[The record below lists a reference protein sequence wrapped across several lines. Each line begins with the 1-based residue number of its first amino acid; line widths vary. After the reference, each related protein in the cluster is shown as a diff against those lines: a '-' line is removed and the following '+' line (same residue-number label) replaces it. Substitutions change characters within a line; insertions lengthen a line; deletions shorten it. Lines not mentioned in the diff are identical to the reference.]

1 MDLAGL
7 PVADRLEVCFA
18 GRSNVGKSSLIN
30 ALTGRAKLARAST
43 EPGRTRELNYFDIG
57 EGRLFL
63 VDLPGFGYAQ
73 VSKTQVAAW
82 TRLIRSYLRGR
93 PSLRR
98 VFLLVDSRRGLMDTD
113 TEIMDLLDGA
123 AVNYQII
130 LTKVDKV
137 PKPEV
142 EKTAAAL
149 AAKLKKRGAAH
160 PVVLQTSSEKGWGI
174 AELRAENERLRR
186 VVLDLEAENLQRRQ
200 KRSRPELLKGA
211 VRRIETPLGTLYVTI
226 TEDDKGQPFEVFM
239 SLGKA
244 GGALMADVEALGR
257 LISLALRSGIP
268 MREIYR
274 QLRGISSDRQIG
286 LGQNKVLSVPDAV
299 GIAIERWMQ
308 DKQGIQQE
316 LLPTASTRTSEPT
329 PVAQVTRTGSQGEQM
344 LFGTHE
350 PTLAGACPD
359 CGSQLEYAEGC
370 MKCHVCGFSECG

>member
-1 MDLAGL
+1 MDTPSFSDYQIEAGRLLFSGSAEFVMGVVDLAGL
-7 PVADRLEVCFA
+7 PPADRLEVCFA

-43 EPGRTRELNYFDIG
+43 EPGRTRELNYFDIS

-82 TRLIRSYLRGR
+82 TKLIRAYLRGR

-142 EKTAAAL
+142 EKTAAAVS
-149 AAKLKKRGAAH
+149 AKLKKRGAAH

-174 AELRAENERLRR
+174 AELRAEI
-186 VVLDLEAENLQRRQ
+186 VA
-200 KRSRPELLKGA
+200 
-211 VRRIETPLGTLYVTI
+211 
-226 TEDDKGQPFEVFM
+226 F
-239 SLGKA
+239 
-244 GGALMADVEALGR
+244 
-257 LISLALRSGIP
+257 
-268 MREIYR
+268 
-274 QLRGISSDRQIG
+274 
-286 LGQNKVLSVPDAV
+286 
-299 GIAIERWMQ
+299 
-308 DKQGIQQE
+308 
-316 LLPTASTRTSEPT
+316 LPPA
-329 PVAQVTRTGSQGEQM
+329 
-344 LFGTHE
+344 
-350 PTLAGACPD
+350 
-359 CGSQLEYAEGC
+359 
-370 MKCHVCGFSECG
+370 

>member
-1 MDLAGL
+1 MGVVDLAGL
-7 PVADRLEVCFA
+7 PPADRLEVCFA

-43 EPGRTRELNYFDIG
+43 EPGRTRELNYFDIS

-82 TRLIRSYLRGR
+82 TKLIRAYLRGR

-142 EKTAAAL
+142 EKTAAAVS
-149 AAKLKKRGAAH
+149 AKLKKRGAAH

-174 AELRAENERLRR
+174 AELRAE
-186 VVLDLEAENLQRRQ
+186 
-200 KRSRPELLKGA
+200 
-211 VRRIETPLGTLYVTI
+211 
-226 TEDDKGQPFEVFM
+226 
-239 SLGKA
+239 
-244 GGALMADVEALGR
+244 
-257 LISLALRSGIP
+257 
-268 MREIYR
+268 
-274 QLRGISSDRQIG
+274 
-286 LGQNKVLSVPDAV
+286 
-299 GIAIERWMQ
+299 IAAF
-308 DKQGIQQE
+308 
-316 LLPTASTRTSEPT
+316 LPPS
-329 PVAQVTRTGSQGEQM
+329 
-344 LFGTHE
+344 
-350 PTLAGACPD
+350 
-359 CGSQLEYAEGC
+359 
-370 MKCHVCGFSECG
+370 